1 MRRCKLIGL
10 LVGVSVFSAHAQLKS
25 ESDVTLTLDMLP
37 ILQLQTNSA
46 SSIKFDF
53 NQLSDYQSG
62 VTLYGA
68 TTLKVNATVTW
79 DLYVVAKSSGNVGA
93 GYWDQQ
99 MVYGQNGSQ
108 TTNQI
113 PLSALELHQSSPNQ
127 YAAGA
132 SGIYVDYSSP
142 FPPVSSPSGS
152 NSVYVDPTGGDA
164 PPSDMHKYI
173 AGHAGTGGTGND
185 GVFGGSYLNA
195 GTGFAYS
202 IDYRIVPGLPSV
214 FPMAFDATGQIQ
226 ESIDVQKGTGVY
238 VQPGVYTMFVQY
250 LLVEDQ

>member
-1 MRRCKLIGL
+1 MRYYILILL
-10 LVGVSVFSAHAQLKS
+10 LVGGLGFSALAQLRS

-37 ILQLQTNSA
+37 VLQLQTVSP
-46 SSIKFDF
+46 SSVTFDF
-53 NQLSDYQSG
+53 NQISDYQSG

-79 DLYVVAKSSGNVGA
+79 DLYAIAKSSGNVGV

-99 MVYGQNGSQ
+99 MVYGQSGAQ
-108 TTNQI
+108 ATNQI

-132 SGIYVDYSSP
+132 SGLYKDYSSP

-152 NSVYVDPTGGDA
+152 NSIYVDPSGGDA
-164 PPSDMHKYI
+164 PPAGMHKYI
-173 AGHAGTGGTGND
+173 AGHAGTGGVGND
-185 GVFGGSYLNA
+185 GAFGGSYLNA
-195 GTGFAYS
+195 GSGYAYS

-226 ESIDVQKGTGVY
+226 ESVDVKKGIGAY